1 MSIIKVFGPGCAK
14 CKQTEEVVRKAV
26 AEAGIEAFI
35 EKVTDIQA
43 ILSLGILATP
53 AVTVDGLV
61 KSAGRVPTSG
71 EVKQW
76 LTK

>member
-26 AEAGIEAFI
+26 AETGAEAVI
-35 EKVTDIQA
+35 EKVSDIQA
-43 ILSLGILATP
+43 ILALGVLATP
-53 AVTVDGLV
+53 AVTVDGIV
-61 KSAGRVPTSG
+61 KLAGRVPTAN

-76 LTK
+76 LGK

>member
-26 AEAGIEAFI
+26 AETGVEAVI

-43 ILSLGILATP
+43 ILSLGILSTP
-53 AVTVDGLV
+53 AVTVDGAV
-61 KSAGRVPTSG
+61 KSAGRVPTSN

-76 LTK
+76 LAK